1 MRTNIGFKKK
11 RELVG
16 GAGGKAGGSLGQTT
30 TEAFPGSVAAW
41 DLSLGKATTVSAG
54 LQGSRHG
61 MSLKEKGMSE

>member
-11 RELVG
+11 RELG
-16 GAGGKAGGSLGQTT
+16 GSGGKAGGSLGQTT

-61 MSLKEKGMSE
+61 MSLKEIGMSE